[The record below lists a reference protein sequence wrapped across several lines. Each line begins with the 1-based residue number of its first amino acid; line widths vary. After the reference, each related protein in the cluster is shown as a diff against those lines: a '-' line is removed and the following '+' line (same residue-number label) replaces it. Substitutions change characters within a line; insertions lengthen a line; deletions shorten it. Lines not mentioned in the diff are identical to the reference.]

1 MSTNLDVLEAERPG
15 IGERMRA
22 VIYGSIA
29 LLVATFGTSHAQSL
43 NPTPKVEGAGPSSG
57 NSAETVSTIES
68 RIDGEFKGWEGETVF
83 KLQNGQT
90 WQQATYG
97 YKYNY
102 AFSPKVLIYQS
113 GDVFRMKVEGVDE
126 DLVVRRYGC

>member
-1 MSTNLDVLEAERPG
+1 
-15 IGERMRA
+15 MRA

-57 NSAETVSTIES
+57 NSTETVCVTDS

-83 KLQNGQT
+83 RLQNGEI
-90 WQQATYG
+90 WQQASYG

-126 DLVVRRYGC
+126 DIVVRRYGC

>member
-1 MSTNLDVLEAERPG
+1 
-15 IGERMRA
+15 MRA
-22 VIYGSIA
+22 VMFGSIA
-29 LLVATFGTSHAQSL
+29 LLVATFGTSHAASL
-43 NPTPKVEGAGPSSG
+43 KPAQKVEGAVPSSG
-57 NSAETVSTIES
+57 KSAETFCVVDS

-83 KLQNGQT
+83 KLQNGEV
-90 WQQATYG
+90 WQQALHG
-97 YKYNY
+97 YKYSY

>member
-1 MSTNLDVLEAERPG
+1 
-15 IGERMRA
+15 MRA

-57 NSAETVSTIES
+57 NSAEAVCVVDS

-83 KLQNGQT
+83 RLQNGEI
-90 WQQATYG
+90 WQQASSG
-97 YKYNY
+97 YRFNY
-102 AFSPKVLIYQS
+102 AYSPRVLIYQS
-113 GDVFRMKVEGVDE
+113 GDGFRMKVEGIDE
-126 DLVVRRYGC
+126 DIAVRRSGC

>member
-1 MSTNLDVLEAERPG
+1 
-15 IGERMRA
+15 MRA

-57 NSAETVSTIES
+57 NSAETVFIDS

-102 AFSPKVLIYQS
+102 AFSPKVLIYQT
-113 GDVFRMKVEGVDE
+113 GDVFCMKVEGVDE